1 MLKKIIFTILFSFF
15 LISHTYSEES
25 FISLNKLKNHDMN
38 KVFFLRHALAPGNGD
53 PSNFNVNDCS
63 TQRNLNQNGINQSK
77 NIGKFFKIN
86 QISIDEVLSSEW
98 CRCKDTAFYAFR
110 DFKTFD
116 ALNSFFDERFAAN
129 EERQIIKLKKFISNW
144 NSDKNLVL
152 VTHYVVI
159 NSILGVGSGS
169 GEIIITDKS
178 LLLRGRIDKY

>member
-1 MLKKIIFTILFSFF
+1 MKKILILLFFLSFFNQGYAGQELIETLKEGGKIIFI
-15 LISHTYSEES
+15 
-25 FISLNKLKNHDMN
+25 
-38 KVFFLRHALAPGNGD
+38 RHALAPGGGD
-53 PSNFNVNDCS
+53 PENFELNDCS

-77 NIGKFFKIN
+77 KIGKFFKIN